1 MRKNGIGGP
10 DMAIDV
16 LQEKVRKLKNP
27 SMVDL
32 AINTSDLPAHL
43 LAEEGS
49 AAAAYGR
56 FCRELLERLKGI
68 VPAVRVSFTAFALLG
83 ADGLN
88 QLTATL
94 KAAKEMDYYVALEAP
109 YVLSPM
115 MAAAAA
121 EAVFGAEALYPCDGL
136 IIGCYPGSD
145 MIKPFLPYVKE
156 GKKDLFPV
164 VRTSNKS
171 APEIQDLLTGTRLVH
186 AAAADLINRFGADNA
201 GKFGYARVSVVAG
214 ASSVESLRT
223 LRTKYP
229 RLFLLL
235 DDMDYSGCN
244 AKNCSHAFDK
254 FGHGAVV
261 CAGPTVTLA
270 WKQAESDGS
279 DYLDHAAAAAER
291 MKKNLTR
298 YTTVL

>member
-1 MRKNGIGGP
+1 MS
-10 DMAIDV
+10 IDV

-27 SMVDL
+27 FMVDL
-32 AINTSDLPAHL
+32 AVNTADLPAHL
-43 LAEEGS
+43 LAEAGS

-56 FCRELLERLKGI
+56 FCRELLERLKGT
-68 VPAVRVSFTAFALLG
+68 VPAVRVGFTAFALLG
-83 ADGLN
+83 PEGMQELI
-88 QLTATL
+88 ATL
-94 KAAKEMDYYVALEAP
+94 NTAQELGYYVALEAP

-115 MAAAAA
+115 MAAATA
-121 EAVFGAEALYPCDGL
+121 EAVWGKNALYPCDGL
-136 IIGCYPGSD
+136 IISAYPGSD
-145 MIKPFLPYVKE
+145 VIKPFLPYVKE

-164 VRTSNKS
+164 VRTSNKT

-186 AAAADLINRFGADNA
+186 AAAADLINRFGADNT
-201 GKFGYARVSVVAG
+201 GKFGYARVSIVAG

-244 AKNCSHAFDK
+244 AKNCSYAFDK

-270 WKQAESDGS
+270 WKQAESDGT
-279 DYLDHAAAAAER
+279 DYLDQAAAAAER